1 MFITYYHLHQ
11 STVIFPAC
19 HIFDW
24 IPEFLK
30 HLKKTLIFYA
40 SQQHIIRIH
49 TPSHIIDCWMWR
61 FVFFSFQTI
70 PASEWTWGGE
80 NNPFYFKPP
89 LWWSLHRLHTA
100 EGDVVKAGKLL
111 VLDTLWIQFFNMM
124 IFNRLIWNVEW
135 GIKLSFQFVSWL
147 VFNFTDGAQIAN
159 QFGGIMFAWT
169 AVFYIQPVTQATYG
183 HLRRLVFCVLYSA
196 LLTVEYGGKIQNP
209 FNNRLVWAA
218 ICKQFVTTLALMQR
232 TAT

>member
-1 MFITYYHLHQ
+1 MVVASPFTHCGGRCRKSREIIGFGHTLNPILQYDAFQ
-11 STVIFPAC
+11 SA
-19 HIFDW
+19 D
-24 IPEFLK
+24 LK
-30 HLKKTLIFYA
+30 CRV
-40 SQQHIIRIH
+40 Q
-49 TPSHIIDCWMWR
+49 
-61 FVFFSFQTI
+61 
-70 PASEWTWGGE
+70 
-80 NNPFYFKPP
+80 
-89 LWWSLHRLHTA
+89 
-100 EGDVVKAGKLL
+100 
-111 VLDTLWIQFFNMM
+111 
-124 IFNRLIWNVEW
+124 W

-196 LLTVEYGGKIQNP
+196 PLTVEYGGKIQNP